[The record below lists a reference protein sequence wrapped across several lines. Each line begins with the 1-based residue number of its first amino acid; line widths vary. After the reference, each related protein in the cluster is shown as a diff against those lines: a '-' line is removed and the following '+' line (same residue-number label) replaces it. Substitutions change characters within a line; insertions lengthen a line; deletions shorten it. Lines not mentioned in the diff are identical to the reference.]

1 MSQQGVHAGHTPC
14 CHPVAGAG
22 GAVSATVPGMD
33 AQDWDERYT
42 ASELVWGS
50 PPNPVVV
57 EFATSLPHGRALD
70 LGCGE
75 GRHSLWLA
83 TRGWE
88 VVGTDFSEVALDKAR
103 RIAAQAPKRSRDRLR
118 YLQSDV
124 ISDTFDGDYD
134 LILSI
139 FLHFPPA
146 QRRALVDKAINSLKP
161 DGILIFLGHDRTN
174 LRHGAGG
181 PKDPEILYT
190 PTDIVS
196 DIDGRLDIEIAERR
210 HRETESGTAVDA
222 LVVARKVGLGS

>member
-1 MSQQGVHAGHTPC
+1 MQATPRAATRSSG
-14 CHPVAGAG
+14 PVE
-22 GAVSATVPGMD
+22 AVSATVPGMD
-33 AQDWDERYT
+33 AQDWDERYA
-42 ASELVWGS
+42 ASEMVWGA

-57 EFATSLPHGRALD
+57 EFAASLPHGRALD

-118 YLQSDV
+118 YLQSNV

-174 LRHGAGG
+174 LQHGTGG

-210 HRETESGTAVDA
+210 HRKTESGTAVDA
-222 LVVARKVGLGS
+222 LVVARKVSLGS